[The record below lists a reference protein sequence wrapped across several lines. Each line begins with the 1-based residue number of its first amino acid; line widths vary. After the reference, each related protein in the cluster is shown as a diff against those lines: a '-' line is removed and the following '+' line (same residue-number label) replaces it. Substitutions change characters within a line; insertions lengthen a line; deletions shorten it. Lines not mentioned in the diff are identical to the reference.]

1 MVIQLFKR
9 KATKNKSKKVSTK
22 NIIINKLNKI
32 ESSKKKSENLIEDL
46 YEVTTLIK
54 QQYVKEEM
62 NDKEVKKALKNKK
75 WLLKVLDQVTEFEF
89 GEFIPTKDEI
99 LELNAAIKKH
109 YK

>member
-1 MVIQLFKR
+1 
-9 KATKNKSKKVSTK
+9 
-22 NIIINKLNKI
+22 
-32 ESSKKKSENLIEDL
+32 
-46 YEVTTLIK
+46 
-54 QQYVKEEM
+54 M